1 VSTDEFSTH
10 DAAYVLGALSPPE
23 RTAFEAHLRTC
34 PSCAGGVTQLAGLP
48 GLLAKVPVEEVI
60 DPVPVPLPQTLL
72 PRLLREVAARRR
84 RRRWVTGLSAAAA
97 AVVIATGAGV
107 VGSSL
112 APDQRP
118 ATPPAAAATAPG
130 RDLVAVVPSPVTAS
144 VAMVPMTWGTRL
156 DLRCGYYAYG
166 GGSASREYTLVV
178 HDRTGRSQQVAAWQA
193 LPDKELSLTAASSWH
208 PRDIADVEV
217 QAPGGRALLRLAN

>member
-1 VSTDEFSTH
+1 VSTDEFSTY

-23 RTAFEAHLRTC
+23 RSAFEAHLRTC
-34 PSCAGGVTQLAGLP
+34 TSCAAGVTALAGLP
-48 GLLAKVPVEEVI
+48 GLLAKVPLEQVI
-60 DPVPVPLPQTLL
+60 DPAPVPLPKTLL

-97 AVVIATGAGV
+97 AVAIGTGAGV

-118 ATPPAAAATAPG
+118 ATPPAATSRVPG
-130 RDLVAVVPSPVTAS
+130 RDLVAVVPSRVTAS

-156 DLRCGYYAYG
+156 DLRCEYYASG
-166 GGSASREYTLVV
+166 GGAAREYTLVV
-178 HDRTGRSQQVAAWQA
+178 HDRNGRSQQVAAWQA
-193 LPDKELSLTAASSWH
+193 LPGQELAVPAASSWH
-208 PRDIADVEV
+208 PRDIANVEV
-217 QAPGGRALLRLAN
+217 QAPDGRPLLRLTN